1 MKKRMIL
8 AVALISA
15 MQVLPVNAENFED
28 AYNATSFADNYHRY
42 IDNNMQEPVWD
53 GLGRFLYT
61 VRVDNKEKTFAVDIA
76 SKSQKEVDRDSINR
90 IGNRPSAQDNRFG
103 NYRPG
108 QTYRNMSPD
117 QSCEAFVRDH
127 NVWMRDSKSNKEYQL
142 SFDGAEGFAYGQLRW
157 SPDSKKIFAM
167 KTQVVETRQISL
179 TESRPASQ
187 LQPVVK
193 WIDYAKPGDAL
204 AQNTPVLFNV
214 ETKQQIPFDA
224 SSFNNQYSLYFSAW
238 SPDSKYAIFHY
249 NQRGHQVYQIVA
261 INTET
266 GEYRAL
272 VDEQSNTF
280 IYYNDIV
287 TRYIDGGNTL
297 LFTSERD
304 NWRHLYTVDIA
315 TGNVKQ
321 ITKGDWNVREILHLD
336 EEQGII
342 LCYANGLK
350 AKEERGNVAAG
361 AVSAAGKKGKPQGED
376 PYNKHLIKVEIAT
389 GKVTD
394 LTPENGHHT
403 VYFNGNYSYFVD
415 NYSRPDMAPVAVL
428 KESGSG
434 KVVLPLQTAK
444 LDRLLET
451 GYTLPEVFVAKG
463 RDGKTDIWGTIH
475 RPSNFDPTK
484 KYPVIEYIYA
494 GPHDSFVDK
503 NFVIRNRFDRLKEMG
518 FIVVYIDG
526 MGTDNRSKEFQD
538 VCWRNLKDAGFPDRI
553 LWMKAAA
560 SVYPEMDIDKV
571 GIYGYSAGGQS
582 AMGAL
587 LFYPEFYKVAVA
599 LCGCHDNRMDKI
611 WWNEQWMGYPIG
623 PWYGESS
630 NVDNAHKLQG
640 DLLLINGELDDNVD
654 PASTLQVVSELVKH
668 NKQFEQLY
676 LPGHSHNLGSE
687 YITKRIYEFFYRKC
701 MQAE

>member
-1 MKKRMIL
+1 MKRIATIAM
-8 AVALISA
+8 ALMPMVTISSA
-15 MQVLPVNAENFED
+15 TVDGFEE
-28 AYNATSFADNYHRY
+28 AYNKTSFADYYNRY
-42 IDNNMQEPVWD
+42 IDNNMQAPVWD
-53 GLGRFLYT
+53 GTDRFLYSI
-61 VRVDNKEKTFAVDIA
+61 RVDNKEQVYAVDIKA
-76 SKSQKEVDRDSINR
+76 ATQTLVDNDSINR
-90 IGNRPSAQDNRFG
+90 LGRQAANTNQGFG
-103 NYRPG
+103 NYWGG
-108 QTYRNMSPD
+108 QQRRNMSPD
-117 QSCEAFVRDH
+117 GKWELYIRDF
-127 NVWMRDSKSNKEYQL
+127 NVWIRESSSNKEYQL
-142 SFDGAEGFAYGQLRW
+142 SFDGAERAGYGQLRW
-157 SPDSKKIFAM
+157 SPDSRTIFAM
-167 KTQVVETRQISL
+167 KQYEVDTRQIL
-179 TESRPASQ
+179 LAESRPTNQ
-187 LQPVVK
+187 TQPNYR

-204 AQNTPVLFNV
+204 AQNIPVLFNV
-214 ETKQQIPFDA
+214 ETKQQIPFNA

-261 INTET
+261 INTVT
-266 GEYRAL
+266 GEHRAL

-280 IYYNDIV
+280 IYYNDIL
-287 TRYIDGGNTL
+287 TRYLDGGNTL

-315 TGNVKQ
+315 TGNLKQ
-321 ITKGDWNVREILHLD
+321 ITKGKWNVREILHLD

-350 AKEERGNVAAG
+350 AKEERGNVAPG
-361 AVSAAGKKGKPQGED
+361 TVSAAGKKGKPQGED
-376 PYNKHLIKVEIAT
+376 PYNKHLIKVEIAM

-475 RPSNFDPTK
+475 RPSNFDLTK

-553 LWMKAAA
+553 LWMRAAA

-676 LPGHSHNLGSE
+676 LPGHNHNLGSE
-687 YITKRIYEFFYRKC
+687 YITRRIYEFFYRKC
-701 MQAE
+701 RN

>member
-1 MKKRMIL
+1 MVTIT
-8 AVALISA
+8 SA
-15 MQVLPVNAENFED
+15 TIDGFEE
-28 AYNATSFADNYHRY
+28 AYNKTSFADYYNRY
-42 IDNNMQEPVWD
+42 IDNNMQAPVWD
-53 GLGRFLYT
+53 GTDRFLYSI
-61 VRVDNKEKTFAVDIA
+61 RVDNKEQVFAVDIKA
-76 SKSQKEVDRDSINR
+76 ATQVQVDNDSINR
-90 IGNRPSAQDNRFG
+90 LGRPASNVNQGYG
-103 NYRPG
+103 NYWGG
-108 QTYRNMSPD
+108 QQRRNISPD
-117 QSCEAFVRDH
+117 GKGELYIRDF
-127 NVWMRDSKSNKEYQL
+127 NVWIKENGTNKEYQL
-142 SFDGAEGFAYGQLRW
+142 SFDGAERDGYGQVRW
-157 SPDSKKIFAM
+157 SPDSRTIFAM
-167 KTQVVETRQISL
+167 KQYEVDTRQIL
-179 TESRPASQ
+179 LAESRPTNQ
-187 LQPVVK
+187 TQPNYR

-204 AQNTPVLFNV
+204 AQNIPVLFNV

-287 TRYIDGGNTL
+287 TRYLDGGNTL

-321 ITKGDWNVREILHLD
+321 ITKGKWNVREILHLD

-350 AKEERGNVAAG
+350 AKEERGNVAPG
-361 AVSAAGKKGKPQGED
+361 TVSAAGKKGKPQGED

-463 RDGKTDIWGTIH
+463 RDGKTDIWGTIY
-475 RPSNFDPTK
+475 RPSNYDPSK

-676 LPGHSHNLGSE
+676 LPGHNHNLGSE
-687 YITKRIYEFFYRKC
+687 YITRRIYEFFYRKC
-701 MQAE
+701 RN

>member
-1 MKKRMIL
+1 MKRIVTIVM
-8 AVALISA
+8 ALMPMVTISSA
-15 MQVLPVNAENFED
+15 TIDGFEE
-28 AYNATSFADNYHRY
+28 AYNKTSFADYYNRY
-42 IDNNMQEPVWD
+42 IDNNMQAPVWD
-53 GLGRFLYT
+53 GTDRFLYSI
-61 VRVDNKEKTFAVDIA
+61 RVDNKEQVFAVDIKA
-76 SKSQKEVDRDSINR
+76 ATQVQVDNDSINR
-90 IGNRPSAQDNRFG
+90 LGRQAANTNQGFG
-103 NYRPG
+103 NYWGG
-108 QTYRNMSPD
+108 QQRRNISPD
-117 QSCEAFVRDH
+117 GKWELYIRDF
-127 NVWMRDSKSNKEYQL
+127 NVWIKENGTNKEYQL
-142 SFDGAEGFAYGQLRW
+142 SFDGAEKAGYGQVRW
-157 SPDSKKIFAM
+157 SPDSRTIFAM
-167 KTQVVETRQISL
+167 KQYEVDTRQIL
-179 TESRPASQ
+179 LAESRPTNQ
-187 LQPVVK
+187 TQPNYR

-204 AQNTPVLFNV
+204 AQNIPVLFNV

-350 AKEERGNVAAG
+350 AKEERGNVAPG
-361 AVSAAGKKGKPQGED
+361 TVSAAGKKGKPQGED

-475 RPSNFDPTK
+475 RPSNYDPSK

-676 LPGHSHNLGSE
+676 LPGHNHNLGSE
-687 YITKRIYEFFYRKC
+687 YITRRIYEFFYRKC
-701 MQAE
+701 RN

>member
-1 MKKRMIL
+1 MKRIVTIVM
-8 AVALISA
+8 ALMPMVTISSA
-15 MQVLPVNAENFED
+15 TIDGFEE
-28 AYNATSFADNYHRY
+28 AYNKTSFADYYSRY
-42 IDNNMQEPVWD
+42 IDNNMQAPVWD
-53 GLGRFLYT
+53 GTDRFLYSI
-61 VRVDNKEKTFAVDIA
+61 RVDNKEQVFAVDIKA
-76 SKSQKEVDRDSINR
+76 ATQVQVDNDSINR
-90 IGNRPSAQDNRFG
+90 LGRPASNVNQGYG
-103 NYRPG
+103 NYWGG
-108 QTYRNMSPD
+108 QQRRNMSPD
-117 QSCEAFVRDH
+117 GKWELYIRDF
-127 NVWMRDSKSNKEYQL
+127 NVWIKENGTNKEYQL
-142 SFDGAEGFAYGQLRW
+142 SFDGAEKAGYGQVRW
-157 SPDSKKIFAM
+157 SPDSRTIFAM
-167 KTQVVETRQISL
+167 KQYEVDTRQIL
-179 TESRPASQ
+179 LAESRPTNQ
-187 LQPVVK
+187 TQPNYR

-204 AQNTPVLFNV
+204 AQNIPVLFNV

-287 TRYIDGGNTL
+287 TRYLDGGNTL

-321 ITKGDWNVREILHLD
+321 ITKGKWNVREILHLD

-350 AKEERGNVAAG
+350 AKEERGNVAPG
-361 AVSAAGKKGKPQGED
+361 TVSAAGKKGKPQGED

-475 RPSNFDPTK
+475 RPSNYDPSK

-676 LPGHSHNLGSE
+676 LPGHNHNLGSE
-687 YITKRIYEFFYRKC
+687 YITRRIYEFFYRKC
-701 MQAE
+701 RN

>member
-1 MKKRMIL
+1 MKRIVTIVM
-8 AVALISA
+8 ALMPMVTISSA
-15 MQVLPVNAENFED
+15 TIDGFEE
-28 AYNATSFADNYHRY
+28 AYNKTSFADYYNRY
-42 IDNNMQEPVWD
+42 IDNNMQAPVWD
-53 GLGRFLYT
+53 GTDRFLYSI
-61 VRVDNKEKTFAVDIA
+61 RVDNKEQVFAVDIKA
-76 SKSQKEVDRDSINR
+76 ATQVQVDNDSINR
-90 IGNRPSAQDNRFG
+90 LGRQAANTNQGFG
-103 NYRPG
+103 NYWGG
-108 QTYRNMSPD
+108 QQRRNMSPD
-117 QSCEAFVRDH
+117 GKWELYIRDF
-127 NVWMRDSKSNKEYQL
+127 NVWIKENGTNKEYQL
-142 SFDGAEGFAYGQLRW
+142 SFDGAEKAGYGQLRW
-157 SPDSKKIFAM
+157 SPDSRTIFAM
-167 KTQVVETRQISL
+167 KQYEVDTRQIL
-179 TESRPASQ
+179 LAESRPTNQ
-187 LQPVVK
+187 TQPNYR

-204 AQNTPVLFNV
+204 AQNIPVLFNV

-287 TRYIDGGNTL
+287 TRYLDGGNTL

-350 AKEERGNVAAG
+350 AKEERGNVAPG
-361 AVSAAGKKGKPQGED
+361 TVSAAGKKGKPQGED

-475 RPSNFDPTK
+475 RPSNFDPSK

-676 LPGHSHNLGSE
+676 LPGHNHNLGSE
-687 YITKRIYEFFYRKC
+687 YITRRIYEFFYRKC
-701 MQAE
+701 RN

>member
-1 MKKRMIL
+1 MKRIVTIVM
-8 AVALISA
+8 ALMPMVTISSA
-15 MQVLPVNAENFED
+15 TIDGFEE
-28 AYNATSFADNYHRY
+28 AYNKTSFADYYNRY
-42 IDNNMQEPVWD
+42 IDNNMQAPVWD
-53 GLGRFLYT
+53 GTDRFLYSI
-61 VRVDNKEKTFAVDIA
+61 RVDNKEQVFAVDIKA
-76 SKSQKEVDRDSINR
+76 ATQVQVDNDSINR
-90 IGNRPSAQDNRFG
+90 LGRQAANTNQGFG
-103 NYRPG
+103 NYWGG
-108 QTYRNMSPD
+108 QQRRNISPD
-117 QSCEAFVRDH
+117 GKWELYIRDF
-127 NVWMRDSKSNKEYQL
+127 NVWIKENGTNKEYQL
-142 SFDGAEGFAYGQLRW
+142 SFDGAEKAGYGQVRW
-157 SPDSKKIFAM
+157 SPDSRTIFAM
-167 KTQVVETRQISL
+167 KQYEVDTRQIL
-179 TESRPASQ
+179 LAESRPTNQ
-187 LQPVVK
+187 TQPNYR

-204 AQNTPVLFNV
+204 AQNIPVLFNV

-287 TRYIDGGNTL
+287 TRYLDGGNTL

-321 ITKGDWNVREILHLD
+321 ITKGKWNVREILHLD

-350 AKEERGNVAAG
+350 AKEERGNVAPG
-361 AVSAAGKKGKPQGED
+361 TVSAAGKKGKPQGED

-475 RPSNFDPTK
+475 RPSNFDPAK

-676 LPGHSHNLGSE
+676 LPGHNHNLGSE
-687 YITKRIYEFFYRKC
+687 YITRRIYEFFYRKC
-701 MQAE
+701 RN

>member
-1 MKKRMIL
+1 MKRIVTIVM
-8 AVALISA
+8 ALMPMVTISSA
-15 MQVLPVNAENFED
+15 TIDGFEE
-28 AYNATSFADNYHRY
+28 AYNKTSFADYYNRY
-42 IDNNMQEPVWD
+42 IDNNMQAPVWD
-53 GLGRFLYT
+53 GTDRFLYSI
-61 VRVDNKEKTFAVDIA
+61 RVDNKEQVFAVDIKA
-76 SKSQKEVDRDSINR
+76 ATQVQVDNDSINR
-90 IGNRPSAQDNRFG
+90 LGRQAANTNQGFG
-103 NYRPG
+103 NYWGG
-108 QTYRNMSPD
+108 QQRRNMSPD
-117 QSCEAFVRDH
+117 GKWELYIRDF
-127 NVWMRDSKSNKEYQL
+127 NVWIKENGTNKEYQL
-142 SFDGAEGFAYGQLRW
+142 SFDGAEKAGYGQLRW
-157 SPDSKKIFAM
+157 SPDSRTIFAM
-167 KTQVVETRQISL
+167 KQYEVDTRQIL
-179 TESRPASQ
+179 LAESRPTNQ
-187 LQPVVK
+187 TQPNYR

-204 AQNTPVLFNV
+204 AQNIPVLFNV

-287 TRYIDGGNTL
+287 TRYLDGGNTL

-321 ITKGDWNVREILHLD
+321 ITKGKWNVREILHLD

-350 AKEERGNVAAG
+350 AKEERGNVAPG
-361 AVSAAGKKGKPQGED
+361 TVSAAGKKGKPQGED

-475 RPSNFDPTK
+475 RPSNYDPSK

-676 LPGHSHNLGSE
+676 LPGHNHNLGSE
-687 YITKRIYEFFYRKC
+687 YITRRIYEFFYRKC
-701 MQAE
+701 RN

>member
-1 MKKRMIL
+1 MKRIATIAM
-8 AVALISA
+8 ALMPMVTISSA
-15 MQVLPVNAENFED
+15 TIDGFEE
-28 AYNATSFADNYHRY
+28 AYNKTSFADYYNRY
-42 IDNNMQEPVWD
+42 IDNNMQAPVWD
-53 GLGRFLYT
+53 GTDRFLYSI
-61 VRVDNKEKTFAVDIA
+61 RVDNKEQVFAVDIKA
-76 SKSQKEVDRDSINR
+76 ATQVQVDNDSINR
-90 IGNRPSAQDNRFG
+90 LGRPASNVNQGYG
-103 NYRPG
+103 NYWGG
-108 QTYRNMSPD
+108 QQRRNISPD
-117 QSCEAFVRDH
+117 GKWELYIRDF
-127 NVWMRDSKSNKEYQL
+127 NVWIKENGTNKEFQL
-142 SFDGAEGFAYGQLRW
+142 SFDGAERAGYGQLRW
-157 SPDSKKIFAM
+157 SPDSRTIFAM
-167 KTQVVETRQISL
+167 KQYEVDTRQIL
-179 TESRPASQ
+179 LAESRPTNQ
-187 LQPVVK
+187 TQPNYR

-204 AQNTPVLFNV
+204 AQNIPVLFNV

-287 TRYIDGGNTL
+287 TRYLDGGNTL

-321 ITKGDWNVREILHLD
+321 ITKGKWNVREILHLD

-350 AKEERGNVAAG
+350 AKEERGNVAPG
-361 AVSAAGKKGKPQGED
+361 TVSAAGKKGKPQGED

-676 LPGHSHNLGSE
+676 LPGHNHNLGSE
-687 YITKRIYEFFYRKC
+687 YITRRIYEFFYRKC
-701 MQAE
+701 RN

>member
-1 MKKRMIL
+1 MKRIVTIVM
-8 AVALISA
+8 ALMPMVTISSA
-15 MQVLPVNAENFED
+15 TIDGFEE
-28 AYNATSFADNYHRY
+28 AYNKTSFADYYSRY
-42 IDNNMQEPVWD
+42 IDNNMQAPVWD
-53 GLGRFLYT
+53 GTDRFLYSI
-61 VRVDNKEKTFAVDIA
+61 RVDNKEQVFAVDIKA
-76 SKSQKEVDRDSINR
+76 ATQVQVDNDSINR
-90 IGNRPSAQDNRFG
+90 LGRQAANTNQGFG
-103 NYRPG
+103 NYWGG
-108 QTYRNMSPD
+108 QQRRNMSPD
-117 QSCEAFVRDH
+117 GKWELYIRDF
-127 NVWMRDSKSNKEYQL
+127 NVWIKENGTNKEYQL
-142 SFDGAEGFAYGQLRW
+142 SFDGAERAGYGQVRW
-157 SPDSKKIFAM
+157 SPDSRTIFAM
-167 KTQVVETRQISL
+167 KQYEVDTRQIL
-179 TESRPASQ
+179 LAESRPTNQ
-187 LQPVVK
+187 TQPNYR

-204 AQNTPVLFNV
+204 AQNIPVLFNV

-287 TRYIDGGNTL
+287 TRYLDGGNTL

-321 ITKGDWNVREILHLD
+321 ITKGKWNVREILHLD

-350 AKEERGNVAAG
+350 AKEERGNVAPG
-361 AVSAAGKKGKPQGED
+361 TVSAAGKKGKPQGED

-475 RPSNFDPTK
+475 RPSNYDPSK

-676 LPGHSHNLGSE
+676 LPGHNHNLGSE
-687 YITKRIYEFFYRKC
+687 YITRRIYEFFYRKC
-701 MQAE
+701 RN

>member
-1 MKKRMIL
+1 MKRIVTIVM
-8 AVALISA
+8 ALMPMVTITSA
-15 MQVLPVNAENFED
+15 TSDGFEET
-28 AYNATSFADNYHRY
+28 YNKTSFADYYNRY
-42 IDNNMQEPVWD
+42 IDNNMQAPVWD
-53 GLGRFLYT
+53 GTDRFLYSI
-61 VRVDNKEKTFAVDIA
+61 RVDNKEQVFAVDIKA
-76 SKSQKEVDRDSINR
+76 ATQVQVDNDSINR
-90 IGNRPSAQDNRFG
+90 LGRPASNVNQGYG
-103 NYRPG
+103 NYWGG
-108 QTYRNMSPD
+108 QQRRNISPD
-117 QSCEAFVRDH
+117 GKWELYIRDF
-127 NVWMRDSKSNKEYQL
+127 NVWIKDNGTNKEYQL
-142 SFDGAEGFAYGQLRW
+142 SFDGAERAGYGQVRW
-157 SPDSKKIFAM
+157 SPDSRTIFAM
-167 KTQVVETRQISL
+167 KQYEVDTRQIL
-179 TESRPASQ
+179 LAESRPTNQ
-187 LQPVVK
+187 TQPNYR

-204 AQNTPVLFNV
+204 AQNIPVLFNV

-287 TRYIDGGNTL
+287 TRYLDGGNTL

-321 ITKGDWNVREILHLD
+321 ITKGKWNVREILHLD

-361 AVSAAGKKGKPQGED
+361 TVSAAGKKGNPQGED

-676 LPGHSHNLGSE
+676 LPGHNHNLGSE
-687 YITKRIYEFFYRKC
+687 YITRRIYEFFYRKC
-701 MQAE
+701 RN

>member
-1 MKKRMIL
+1 MKRIVTIVM
-8 AVALISA
+8 ALMPMVTISSA
-15 MQVLPVNAENFED
+15 TIDGFEE
-28 AYNATSFADNYHRY
+28 AYNKTSFADYYNRY
-42 IDNNMQEPVWD
+42 IDNNMQAPVWD
-53 GLGRFLYT
+53 GTDRFLYSI
-61 VRVDNKEKTFAVDIA
+61 RVDNKEQVFAVDIKA
-76 SKSQKEVDRDSINR
+76 ATQVQVDNDSINR
-90 IGNRPSAQDNRFG
+90 LGRPASNVNQGYG
-103 NYRPG
+103 NYWGG
-108 QTYRNMSPD
+108 QQRRNMSPD
-117 QSCEAFVRDH
+117 GKWELYIRDF
-127 NVWMRDSKSNKEYQL
+127 NVWIKENGTNKEYQL
-142 SFDGAEGFAYGQLRW
+142 SFDGAERAGYGQVRW
-157 SPDSKKIFAM
+157 SPDSRTIFAM
-167 KTQVVETRQISL
+167 KQYEVDTRQIL
-179 TESRPASQ
+179 LAESRPTNQ
-187 LQPVVK
+187 TQPNYR

-204 AQNTPVLFNV
+204 AQNIPVLFNV

-261 INTET
+261 INTVT
-266 GEYRAL
+266 GEHRAL
-272 VDEQSNTF
+272 VDERSNTF

-287 TRYIDGGNTL
+287 TRYLDGGNTL

-315 TGNVKQ
+315 TGNVQQ
-321 ITKGDWNVREILHLD
+321 ITKGKWNVREILHLD

-350 AKEERGNVAAG
+350 AKEERGNVAPG
-361 AVSAAGKKGKPQGED
+361 TVSAAGKKGKPQGED

-475 RPSNFDPTK
+475 RPSNFDPAK

-676 LPGHSHNLGSE
+676 LPGHNHNLGSE
-687 YITKRIYEFFYRKC
+687 YITRRIYEFFYRKC
-701 MQAE
+701 RN

>member
-1 MKKRMIL
+1 MKRIVTIVM
-8 AVALISA
+8 ALMPMVTISSA
-15 MQVLPVNAENFED
+15 TIDGFEE
-28 AYNATSFADNYHRY
+28 AYNKTSFADYYNRY
-42 IDNNMQEPVWD
+42 IDNNMQAPVWD
-53 GLGRFLYT
+53 GTDRFLYSI
-61 VRVDNKEKTFAVDIA
+61 RVDNKEQVFAVDIKA
-76 SKSQKEVDRDSINR
+76 ATQVQVDNDSINR
-90 IGNRPSAQDNRFG
+90 LGRQAANTNQGFG
-103 NYRPG
+103 NYWGG
-108 QTYRNMSPD
+108 QQRRNISPD
-117 QSCEAFVRDH
+117 GKWELYIRDF
-127 NVWMRDSKSNKEYQL
+127 NVWIKENGTNKEYQL
-142 SFDGAEGFAYGQLRW
+142 SFDGAERAGYGQVRW
-157 SPDSKKIFAM
+157 SPDSRTIFAM
-167 KTQVVETRQISL
+167 KQYEVDTRQIL
-179 TESRPASQ
+179 LAESRPTNQ
-187 LQPVVK
+187 TQPNYR

-204 AQNTPVLFNV
+204 AQNIPVLFNV

-287 TRYIDGGNTL
+287 TRYLDGGNTL

-475 RPSNFDPTK
+475 RPSNYDPSK

-640 DLLLINGELDDNVD
+640 DMLLINGELDDNVD
-654 PASTLQVVSELVKH
+654 PASTLQLVSELVKH

-676 LPGHSHNLGSE
+676 LPGHNHNLGSE
-687 YITKRIYEFFYRKC
+687 YITRRIYEFFYRKC
-701 MQAE
+701 RN

>member
-1 MKKRMIL
+1 MKRIVTIVM
-8 AVALISA
+8 ALMPMVTISSA
-15 MQVLPVNAENFED
+15 TIDGFEE
-28 AYNATSFADNYHRY
+28 AYNKTSFADYYNRY
-42 IDNNMQEPVWD
+42 IDNNMQAPVWD
-53 GLGRFLYT
+53 GTDRFLYSI
-61 VRVDNKEKTFAVDIA
+61 RVDNKEQVFAVDIKA
-76 SKSQKEVDRDSINR
+76 ATQVQVDNDSINR
-90 IGNRPSAQDNRFG
+90 LGRQAANTNQGFG
-103 NYRPG
+103 NYWGG
-108 QTYRNMSPD
+108 QQRRNMSPD
-117 QSCEAFVRDH
+117 GKWELYIRDF
-127 NVWMRDSKSNKEYQL
+127 NVWIKENGTNKEYQL
-142 SFDGAEGFAYGQLRW
+142 SFDGAEKAGYGQVRW
-157 SPDSKKIFAM
+157 SPDSRTIFAM
-167 KTQVVETRQISL
+167 KQYEVDTRQIL
-179 TESRPASQ
+179 LAESRPANQ
-187 LQPVVK
+187 TQPNYR

-204 AQNTPVLFNV
+204 AQNIPVLFNV

-272 VDEQSNTF
+272 VDERSNTF

-287 TRYIDGGNTL
+287 TRYLDGGNTL

-475 RPSNFDPTK
+475 RPSNYDPSK

-676 LPGHSHNLGSE
+676 LPGHNHNLGSE
-687 YITKRIYEFFYRKC
+687 YITRRIYEFFYRKC
-701 MQAE
+701 RN

>member
-1 MKKRMIL
+1 
-8 AVALISA
+8 
-15 MQVLPVNAENFED
+15 
-28 AYNATSFADNYHRY
+28 
-42 IDNNMQEPVWD
+42 
-53 GLGRFLYT
+53 
-61 VRVDNKEKTFAVDIA
+61 
-76 SKSQKEVDRDSINR
+76 
-90 IGNRPSAQDNRFG
+90 
-103 NYRPG
+103 
-108 QTYRNMSPD
+108 NMSPD
-117 QSCEAFVRDH
+117 GKWELYIRDF
-127 NVWMRDSKSNKEYQL
+127 NVWIKESSSNKEYQL
-142 SFDGAEGFAYGQLRW
+142 SFDGAERAGYGQVRW
-157 SPDSKKIFAM
+157 SPDSRTIFAM
-167 KTQVVETRQISL
+167 KQYEVETRQIL
-179 TESRPASQ
+179 LAESRPANQ
-187 LQPVVK
+187 TQPNYR

-204 AQNTPVLFNV
+204 AQNIPVLFNV

-238 SPDSKYAIFHY
+238 SPDSRYAIFHY

-266 GEYRAL
+266 GEHRAL
-272 VDEQSNTF
+272 VDERSNTF

-315 TGNVKQ
+315 SGNLKQ

-350 AKEERGNVAAG
+350 AKEERGNVAPG
-361 AVSAAGKKGKPQGED
+361 TVSAAGKKGKPQGED

-403 VYFNGNYSYFVD
+403 VYFNSDYSYFVD

-428 KESGSG
+428 KESGGG

-701 MQAE
+701 RN

>member
-1 MKKRMIL
+1 MKRIVTIVM
-8 AVALISA
+8 ALMPMVTISSA
-15 MQVLPVNAENFED
+15 TIDGFEE
-28 AYNATSFADNYHRY
+28 AYNKTSFADYYNRY
-42 IDNNMQEPVWD
+42 IDNNMQAPVWD
-53 GLGRFLYT
+53 GTDRFLYSI
-61 VRVDNKEKTFAVDIA
+61 RVDNKEQVFAVDIKA
-76 SKSQKEVDRDSINR
+76 ATQVQVDNDSINR
-90 IGNRPSAQDNRFG
+90 LGRQAANTNQGFG
-103 NYRPG
+103 NYWGG
-108 QTYRNMSPD
+108 QQRRNISPD
-117 QSCEAFVRDH
+117 GKWELYIRDF
-127 NVWMRDSKSNKEYQL
+127 NVWIKENGTNKEYQL
-142 SFDGAEGFAYGQLRW
+142 SFDGAEKAGYGQVRW
-157 SPDSKKIFAM
+157 SPDSRTIFAM
-167 KTQVVETRQISL
+167 KQYEVDTRQIL
-179 TESRPASQ
+179 LAESRPTNQ
-187 LQPVVK
+187 TQPNYR

-204 AQNTPVLFNV
+204 AQNIPVLFNV

-287 TRYIDGGNTL
+287 TRYLDGGNTL

-315 TGNVKQ
+315 TGNIKQ
-321 ITKGDWNVREILHLD
+321 ITKGKWNVREILHLD

-350 AKEERGNVAAG
+350 AKEERGNVAPG
-361 AVSAAGKKGKPQGED
+361 TVSAAGKKGKPQGED

-475 RPSNFDPTK
+475 RPSNYDPSK

-676 LPGHSHNLGSE
+676 LPGHNHNLGSE
-687 YITKRIYEFFYRKC
+687 YITRRIYEFFYRKC
-701 MQAE
+701 RN

>member
-1 MKKRMIL
+1 MKRIVTIVM
-8 AVALISA
+8 ALMPMVTISSA
-15 MQVLPVNAENFED
+15 TIDGFEE
-28 AYNATSFADNYHRY
+28 AYNKTSFADYYNRY
-42 IDNNMQEPVWD
+42 IDNNMQAPVWD
-53 GLGRFLYT
+53 GTDRFLYSI
-61 VRVDNKEKTFAVDIA
+61 RVDNKEQVFAVDIKA
-76 SKSQKEVDRDSINR
+76 ATQVQVDNDSINR
-90 IGNRPSAQDNRFG
+90 LGRQAANTNQGFG
-103 NYRPG
+103 NYWGG
-108 QTYRNMSPD
+108 QQRRNISPD
-117 QSCEAFVRDH
+117 GKWELYIRDF
-127 NVWMRDSKSNKEYQL
+127 NVWIKENGTNKEYQL
-142 SFDGAEGFAYGQLRW
+142 SFDGAEKAGYGQLRW
-157 SPDSKKIFAM
+157 SPDSRTIFAM
-167 KTQVVETRQISL
+167 KQYEVDTRQIL
-179 TESRPASQ
+179 LAESRPANQ
-187 LQPVVK
+187 TQPNYR

-204 AQNTPVLFNV
+204 AQNIPVLFNV

-287 TRYIDGGNTL
+287 TRYLDGGNTL

-321 ITKGDWNVREILHLD
+321 ITKGKWNVREILHLD

-350 AKEERGNVAAG
+350 AKEERGNVAPG
-361 AVSAAGKKGKPQGED
+361 TVSAAGKKGKPQGED

-475 RPSNFDPTK
+475 RPSNYDPSK

-676 LPGHSHNLGSE
+676 LPGHNHNLGSE
-687 YITKRIYEFFYRKC
+687 YITRRIYEFFYRKC
-701 MQAE
+701 RN

>member
-1 MKKRMIL
+1 MKRIVTIVM
-8 AVALISA
+8 ALMPMVTISSA
-15 MQVLPVNAENFED
+15 TIDGFEE
-28 AYNATSFADNYHRY
+28 AYNKTSFADYYNRY
-42 IDNNMQEPVWD
+42 IDNNMQAPVWD
-53 GLGRFLYT
+53 GTDRFLYSI
-61 VRVDNKEKTFAVDIA
+61 RVDNKEQVFAVDIKA
-76 SKSQKEVDRDSINR
+76 ATQVQVDNDSINR
-90 IGNRPSAQDNRFG
+90 LGRQAANTNQGFG
-103 NYRPG
+103 NYWGG
-108 QTYRNMSPD
+108 QQRRNISPD
-117 QSCEAFVRDH
+117 GKWELYIRDF
-127 NVWMRDSKSNKEYQL
+127 NVWIKENGTNKEYQL
-142 SFDGAEGFAYGQLRW
+142 SFDGAEKAGYGQLRW
-157 SPDSKKIFAM
+157 SPDSRTIFAM
-167 KTQVVETRQISL
+167 KQYEVDTRQIL
-179 TESRPASQ
+179 LAESRPTNQ
-187 LQPVVK
+187 TQPNYR

-204 AQNTPVLFNV
+204 AQNIPVLFNV

-287 TRYIDGGNTL
+287 TRYLDGGNTL

-350 AKEERGNVAAG
+350 AKEERGNVAPG
-361 AVSAAGKKGKPQGED
+361 TVSAAGKKGKPQGED

-475 RPSNFDPTK
+475 RPSNYDPSK

-676 LPGHSHNLGSE
+676 LPGHNHNLGSE
-687 YITKRIYEFFYRKC
+687 YITRRIYEFFYRKC
-701 MQAE
+701 RN

>member
-1 MKKRMIL
+1 MKRIATIAM
-8 AVALISA
+8 ALMPMVTISSA
-15 MQVLPVNAENFED
+15 TIDGFEE
-28 AYNATSFADNYHRY
+28 AYNKTSFADYYNRY
-42 IDNNMQEPVWD
+42 IDNNMQAPVWD
-53 GLGRFLYT
+53 GTDRFLYSI
-61 VRVDNKEKTFAVDIA
+61 RVDNKEQVFAVDIKA
-76 SKSQKEVDRDSINR
+76 ATQVQVDNDSINR
-90 IGNRPSAQDNRFG
+90 LGRQAANTNQGFG
-103 NYRPG
+103 NYWGG
-108 QTYRNMSPD
+108 QQRRNISPD
-117 QSCEAFVRDH
+117 GKWELYIRDF
-127 NVWMRDSKSNKEYQL
+127 NVWIKESSSNKEYQL
-142 SFDGAEGFAYGQLRW
+142 SFDGAERAGYGQLRW
-157 SPDSKKIFAM
+157 SPDSRTIFAM
-167 KTQVVETRQISL
+167 KQYEVDTRQIL
-179 TESRPASQ
+179 LAESRPTNQ
-187 LQPVVK
+187 TQPNYR

-204 AQNTPVLFNV
+204 AQNIPVLFNV

-238 SPDSKYAIFHY
+238 SPDSRYAIFHY
-249 NQRGHQVYQIVA
+249 NQRGHQVYQIVT

-266 GEYRAL
+266 GEHRAL

-287 TRYIDGGNTL
+287 TRYLDGGNTL

-315 TGNVKQ
+315 SGNVKQ

-415 NYSRPDMAPVAVL
+415 NFSRPDMAPVAVL
-428 KESGSG
+428 KESGNG

-676 LPGHSHNLGSE
+676 LPGHNHNLGSE
-687 YITKRIYEFFYRKC
+687 YITRRIYEFFYRKC
-701 MQAE
+701 RN

>member
-1 MKKRMIL
+1 MKRIVTIVM
-8 AVALISA
+8 ALMPMVTISSA
-15 MQVLPVNAENFED
+15 TIDGFEE
-28 AYNATSFADNYHRY
+28 AYNKTSFADYYNRY
-42 IDNNMQEPVWD
+42 IDNNMQAPVWD
-53 GLGRFLYT
+53 GTDRFLYSI
-61 VRVDNKEKTFAVDIA
+61 RVDNKEQVFAVDIKA
-76 SKSQKEVDRDSINR
+76 ATQVQVDNDSINR
-90 IGNRPSAQDNRFG
+90 LGRPASNVNQGYG
-103 NYRPG
+103 NYWGG
-108 QTYRNMSPD
+108 QQRRNISPD
-117 QSCEAFVRDH
+117 GKWELYIRDF
-127 NVWMRDSKSNKEYQL
+127 NVWIKDNGTNKEYQL
-142 SFDGAEGFAYGQLRW
+142 SFDGAERAGYGQVRW
-157 SPDSKKIFAM
+157 SPDSRTIFAM
-167 KTQVVETRQISL
+167 KQYEVDTRQIL
-179 TESRPASQ
+179 LAESRPTNQ
-187 LQPVVK
+187 TQPNYR

-204 AQNTPVLFNV
+204 AQNIPVLFNV

-224 SSFNNQYSLYFSAW
+224 SSFDNQYSLYFSAW

-287 TRYIDGGNTL
+287 TRYLDGGNTL

-350 AKEERGNVAAG
+350 AKEERGNVAPG
-361 AVSAAGKKGKPQGED
+361 TVSAAGKKGKPQGED

-475 RPSNFDPTK
+475 RPSNYDPSK

-676 LPGHSHNLGSE
+676 LPGHNHNLGSE
-687 YITKRIYEFFYRKC
+687 YITRRIYEFFYRKC
-701 MQAE
+701 RN

>member
-1 MKKRMIL
+1 MKRIVTIVM
-8 AVALISA
+8 ALMPMVTISSA
-15 MQVLPVNAENFED
+15 TIDGFEE
-28 AYNATSFADNYHRY
+28 AYNKTSFADYYNRY
-42 IDNNMQEPVWD
+42 IDNNMQAPVWD
-53 GLGRFLYT
+53 GTDRFLYSI
-61 VRVDNKEKTFAVDIA
+61 RVDNKEQVFAVDIKA
-76 SKSQKEVDRDSINR
+76 ATQVQVDNDSINR
-90 IGNRPSAQDNRFG
+90 LGRPASNVNQGYG
-103 NYRPG
+103 NYWGG
-108 QTYRNMSPD
+108 QQRRNISPD
-117 QSCEAFVRDH
+117 GKWELYIRDF
-127 NVWMRDSKSNKEYQL
+127 NVWIKENGTNKEFQL
-142 SFDGAEGFAYGQLRW
+142 SFDGAERAGYGQVRW
-157 SPDSKKIFAM
+157 SPDSRTIFTM
-167 KTQVVETRQISL
+167 KQYEVDTRQIL
-179 TESRPASQ
+179 LAESRPTNQ
-187 LQPVVK
+187 TQPNYR

-204 AQNTPVLFNV
+204 AQNIPVLFNV

-249 NQRGHQVYQIVA
+249 NQRGHQLYQIVA
-261 INTET
+261 VNTTT

-321 ITKGDWNVREILHLD
+321 ITKGKWNVREILHLD

-350 AKEERGNVAAG
+350 AKEERGNVAPG
-361 AVSAAGKKGKPQGED
+361 TVSAAGKKGKPQGED

-444 LDRLLET
+444 LNRLLET

-475 RPSNFDPTK
+475 RPSNYDPSK

-676 LPGHSHNLGSE
+676 LPGHNHNLGSE
-687 YITKRIYEFFYRKC
+687 YITRRIYEFFYRKC
-701 MQAE
+701 RN

>member
-1 MKKRMIL
+1 MKRIATIAM
-8 AVALISA
+8 ALMPMVTISSA
-15 MQVLPVNAENFED
+15 TIDGFEE
-28 AYNATSFADNYHRY
+28 AYNKTSFADYYNRY
-42 IDNNMQEPVWD
+42 IDNNMQAPVWD
-53 GLGRFLYT
+53 GTDRFLYSI
-61 VRVDNKEKTFAVDIA
+61 RVDNKEQVFAVDIKA
-76 SKSQKEVDRDSINR
+76 ATQVQVDNDSINR
-90 IGNRPSAQDNRFG
+90 LGRQAANTNQGFG
-103 NYRPG
+103 NYWGG
-108 QTYRNMSPD
+108 QQRRNMSPD
-117 QSCEAFVRDH
+117 GKWELYIRDF
-127 NVWMRDSKSNKEYQL
+127 NVWIKESSSNKEYQL
-142 SFDGAEGFAYGQLRW
+142 SFDGAERAGYGQVRW
-157 SPDSKKIFAM
+157 SPDSRTIFAM
-167 KTQVVETRQISL
+167 KQYEVETRQIL
-179 TESRPASQ
+179 LAESRPANQ
-187 LQPVVK
+187 TQPNYR

-204 AQNTPVLFNV
+204 AQNIPVLFNV

-238 SPDSKYAIFHY
+238 SPDSRYAIFHY

-266 GEYRAL
+266 GEHRAL
-272 VDEQSNTF
+272 VDERSNTF

-315 TGNVKQ
+315 SGNLKQ

-350 AKEERGNVAAG
+350 AKEERGNVAPG
-361 AVSAAGKKGKPQGED
+361 TVSAAGKKGKPQGED

-428 KESGSG
+428 KESGGG

-701 MQAE
+701 RN

>member
-1 MKKRMIL
+1 MKRIVTIVM
-8 AVALISA
+8 ALMPMVTISSA
-15 MQVLPVNAENFED
+15 TIDGFEE
-28 AYNATSFADNYHRY
+28 AYNKTSFADYYNRY
-42 IDNNMQEPVWD
+42 IDNNMQAPVWD
-53 GLGRFLYT
+53 GTDRFLYSI
-61 VRVDNKEKTFAVDIA
+61 RVDNKEQVFAVDIKA
-76 SKSQKEVDRDSINR
+76 ATQVQVDNDSINR
-90 IGNRPSAQDNRFG
+90 LGRQAANTNQGFG
-103 NYRPG
+103 NYWGG
-108 QTYRNMSPD
+108 QQRRNMSPD
-117 QSCEAFVRDH
+117 GKWELYIRDF
-127 NVWMRDSKSNKEYQL
+127 NVWIKENGTNKEYQL
-142 SFDGAEGFAYGQLRW
+142 SFDGAEKAGYGQVRW
-157 SPDSKKIFAM
+157 SPDSRTIFAM
-167 KTQVVETRQISL
+167 KQYEVDTRQIL
-179 TESRPASQ
+179 LAESRPANQ
-187 LQPVVK
+187 TQPNYR

-204 AQNTPVLFNV
+204 AQNIPVLFNV

-287 TRYIDGGNTL
+287 TRYLDGGNTL

-321 ITKGDWNVREILHLD
+321 ITKGKWNVREILHLD

-350 AKEERGNVAAG
+350 AKEERGNVAPG
-361 AVSAAGKKGKPQGED
+361 TVSAAGKKGKPQGED

-475 RPSNFDPTK
+475 RPSNYDPSK

-630 NVDNAHKLQG
+630 NVDNANKLQG

-676 LPGHSHNLGSE
+676 LPGHNHNLGSE
-687 YITKRIYEFFYRKC
+687 YITRRIYEFFYRKC
-701 MQAE
+701 RN